1 MAATPI
7 VDLASLD
14 LSTIR
19 VGPRDLDPYLKQ
31 SGRFRMLEGILH
43 EDVDSGVLVGFR
55 DITGDD
61 WWARDHIPGRPLF
74 PGALQIEAAAQ
85 LAAYDYS
92 AHRLPSD
99 AKPDGFVGF
108 GGVEK
113 ARFRGSVEPECRLHL
128 VSKLIKS
135 SRRMFRYEAQAFV
148 EDRMVFEA
156 EILGVVF

>member
-7 VDLASLD
+7 LD
-14 LSTIR
+14 LSAIDLTQVL

-31 SGRFRMLEGILH
+31 SGRFRMLEGVLH
-43 EDVDSGVLVGFR
+43 EDVDAGVLVGYR
-55 DITGDD
+55 DIRADD
-61 WWARDHIPGRPLF
+61 WWAKDHIPGRPLF

-92 AHRLPSD
+92 AHRLATD
-99 AKPDGFVGF
+99 TEHQGFVGF

-128 VSKLIKS
+128 VSRVLKS

-156 EILGVVF
+156 EIIGVIF

>member
-7 VDLASLD
+7 LD
-14 LSTIR
+14 LSAIDLTQVL

-31 SGRFRMLEGILH
+31 SGRFRMLEGVLH
-43 EDVDSGVLVGFR
+43 EDVEAGVLVGFR
-55 DITGDD
+55 DIRADD
-61 WWARDHIPGRPLF
+61 WWAKDHIPGRPLF

-92 AHRLPSD
+92 AHRLPAD
-99 AKPDGFVGF
+99 AAHQGFVGF

-128 VSKLIKS
+128 VSRVLKS
-135 SRRMFRYEAQAFV
+135 SRRMFRYEAQAFI

-156 EILGVVF
+156 EILGVIF